1 METHETTAGLQL
13 WIDAQRR
20 AGNSIGFVPTMGN
33 LHEGHLALVRAA
45 RQRCDTVVASIFVN
59 PLQFGPG
66 EDLQAYPHTPEED
79 RTLLLREECDALFL
93 PGIAQMYGSA
103 LAEQTRIHVP
113 GVSEGLCGASRPGHF
128 DGVATIVCKL
138 LNMVRPDRAYF
149 GLKDYQQFLVVSKL
163 VADLALPVT
172 IEGVETVRDQHGLA
186 LSSRNNYLSGEQR
199 AKATLLYQC
208 LRECAAQVEAGNREF
223 ASLEQAAIQ
232 RLQDGEVRPDYFVIR
247 SADTLKPV
255 TPEDRRLVI
264 LAAAFVGPTRLI
276 DNLRLEL
283 THA

>member
-1 METHETTAGLQL
+1 
-13 WIDAQRR
+13 
-20 AGNSIGFVPTMGN
+20 
-33 LHEGHLALVRAA
+33 
-45 RQRCDTVVASIFVN
+45 VN

-66 EDLQAYPHTPEED
+66 EDLEAYPHTPEDD
-79 RTLLLREECDALFL
+79 RALLTREACDALFL
-93 PGIAQMYGSA
+93 PGVAQMFGA
-103 LAEQTRIHVP
+103 ATNQLPEQLTEQLAEQTRIHVP
-113 GVSEGLCGASRPGHF
+113 VVSEGLCGASRPGHF

-163 VADLALPVT
+163 VADLKLPVT

-186 LSSRNNYLSGEQR
+186 LSSRNNYLSDEQR
-199 AKATLLYQC
+199 ADAALLYQC
-208 LRECAAQVEAGNREF
+208 LQECAAQVKAGAREYG
-223 ASLEQAAIQ
+223 SLETAAIQ
-232 RLQDGEVRPDYFVIR
+232 RLRDGRIWPDYFAIR
-247 SADTLKPV
+247 NADTLKPA

-283 THA
+283 TPA